1 MATSERLQS
10 MGDHQHHHGAHG
22 GAGDESNRRR
32 LAVAFGITA
41 AVFVAQAV
49 GAVLTGSLALLVDT
63 AHMLTDVAGL
73 AIALFAASLALRPPS
88 PRRTW
93 GFRRAE
99 VLAALAQAAV
109 LLAVG
114 VYALVEGVSRLVG
127 PAETP
132 GPGLLVFGMV
142 GLVGNVVA
150 LLVLAGGRSASLNLR
165 AAFLEV
171 ANDALGSVAVIV
183 AAVVI
188 ATTGWQRADAVAG
201 LAIAVL
207 ILPRAVKLL
216 TDSANVLLEST
227 PAGIDLDLVRAR
239 LLEVENVESVHDLH
253 ASLVATG
260 LPTISAHVVVRDAC
274 FRDGQ
279 APPVLDALQRCVAT
293 EFDVSVEHSTF
304 QLEPAEHAR
313 HEAPTHA

>member
-1 MATSERLQS
+1 MP
-10 MGDHQHHHGAHG
+10 DHQHHHGG
-22 GAGDESNRRR
+22 PGDQTNRRR
-32 LAVAFGITA
+32 LAVAFGTTA
-41 AVFVAQAV
+41 VVFVAQAV
-49 GAVLTGSLALLVDT
+49 GAALTGSLALLVDT
-63 AHMLTDVAGL
+63 GHMLTDVAGL
-73 AIALFAASLALRPPS
+73 GVALFAASLALRPPS

-114 VYALVEGVSRLVG
+114 IYALIEGIGRLVG
-127 PAETP
+127 PAQAP
-132 GPGLLVFGMV
+132 GPGLLVFGIV
-142 GLVGNVVA
+142 GLVGNLVA

-201 LAIAVL
+201 LLIAVL
-207 ILPRAVKLL
+207 ILPRAARLL
-216 TDSANVLLEST
+216 ADSANVLLEAT
-227 PAGIDLDLVRAR
+227 PAGIDLDQVRAR
-239 LLEVENVESVHDLH
+239 LLEVENVEAVHDLH

-274 FRDGQ
+274 FRDGH

-293 EFDVSVEHSTF
+293 EFAVPMAHSTF